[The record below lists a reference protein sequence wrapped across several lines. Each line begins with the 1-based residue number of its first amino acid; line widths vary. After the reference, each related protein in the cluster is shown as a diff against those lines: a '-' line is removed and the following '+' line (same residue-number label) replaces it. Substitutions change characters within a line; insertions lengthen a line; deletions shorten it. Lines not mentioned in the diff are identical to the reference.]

1 MSDADDNRFMRRALR
16 LAARA
21 RHASPNPAVGCVL
34 ASGDG
39 RIVGEGWTEPPGGPH
54 AEIVALHQAAD
65 AARGATAYVTL
76 EPCSHFGRT
85 PPCADALIR
94 AGVVRVVAAM
104 TDPDPRVSGRGLE
117 VLRAANIAVSVGVC
131 EAEAQVL
138 NAAYVKQRTI
148 GLPFVTLKTAQTLD
162 GKIAAASGDSRWIT
176 SPISRRAVHRQ
187 LRDRCDALL
196 IGIGTILADNPSLTT
211 RLLHRPGRDPLR
223 VIVDSH
229 CRTPLDS
236 QVVRQAES
244 DGKTLVATTDAA
256 DAGRRNALEA
266 AGCQLLTCETDA
278 NGRVD
283 LADLMRRLGTRN
295 DILGVLAECGGTLAA
310 GLMRANLVDRWL
322 AFVAPKIVGGSDA
335 PGPIGSLE
343 IARMADAR
351 SVRFAGVRRCGPDI
365 VIDARFG

>member
-1 MSDADDNRFMRRALR
+1 MNDADDARFLRRALR

-34 ASGDG
+34 VSGDG
-39 RIVGEGWTEPPGGPH
+39 KIVGEGWTEPPGQAH
-54 AEIVALHQAAD
+54 AEIVALRQAGD

-85 PPCADALIR
+85 PPCADALLR
-94 AGVVRVVAAM
+94 AGVARVVAAM

-117 VLRAANIAVSVGVC
+117 ILRAGRVAVSVGVC
-131 EAEAQVL
+131 EREARAF
-138 NAAYVKQRTI
+138 NAAYVKQRTT

-162 GKIAAASGDSRWIT
+162 GKIAVSSGDSRWIT

-196 IGIGTILADNPSLTT
+196 TGIGTILCDDPALTT

-223 VIVDSH
+223 VIVDSR
-229 CRTPLDS
+229 CRTPLRS
-236 QVVRQAES
+236 QVVRQAAS
-244 DGKTLVATTDAA
+244 DGKTLIVMTDAA
-256 DAGRRNALEA
+256 DAGRRDALEA
-266 AGCQLLTCETDA
+266 AGCQLMTCETDA
-278 NGRVD
+278 NGRVN

-295 DILGVLAECGGTLAA
+295 DILGVLAECGGELAA
-310 GLMRANLVDRWL
+310 GLIKANLTDRWL
-322 AFVAPKIVGGSDA
+322 AFIAPKIVGGSDV
-335 PGPIGSLE
+335 PGPVGSLG
-343 IARMADAR
+343 IARMADAKPM
-351 SVRFAGVRRCGPDI
+351 RFAKMRRCGPDI